1 MNEIERAVS
10 FTLSVEGGYVNDKND
25 PGKETKYGISK
36 KSYPKLDING
46 LTIEQAKEI
55 YKRDYWDKAH
65 CDDFMFPWNIIMFDS
80 AVHHGVG
87 RAKILDKQVCNAECW
102 QDFLLE
108 RMKFMTECRKANI
121 YMWGWARRI
130 AKLYDFIES
139 ELKKDDDSSTIAE
152 IST

>member
-1 MNEIERAVS
+1 MNEFERAVS

-25 PGKETKYGISK
+25 PGKETKFGISK
-36 KSYPKLDING
+36 KSYPNLDIKN

-87 RAKILDKQVCNAECW
+87 RAKILIKEPVSMLIRTDTW
-102 QDFLLE
+102 QDFLLR
-108 RMKFMTECRKANI
+108 RMTYMTECRKADI

-130 AKLYDFIES
+130 AKLYKFIDK
-139 ELKKDDDSSTIAE
+139 ELTIGK